1 MYLSP
6 AAGKRN
12 WTKPW
17 LKSVPT
23 SPPCKGT
30 LRTQV
35 TLTGSIK
42 RSRPRRASWMSC
54 FANAGVVE
62 PVPTAAVTTEHYDK
76 TFGINA
82 RGVYFTVQKALPL
95 MKDGGSIIVNGSG
108 AWQKGIPIYST
119 YSATKAA
126 LRSFVR
132 TWTAEFAAKGIRTNM
147 VSPGA
152 TDTPILEGQFGA
164 NVDAMKDQFKAMTPM
179 GRIGRPEEIASAV
192 LFLASDESS
201 YITGIDLPVDGG
213 IVAV

>member
-1 MYLSP
+1 LLSGCSP
-6 AAGKRN
+6 KATAEIGSNVTAVKGDVANPTDLDRLYQMDAAK
-12 WTKPW
+12 
-17 LKSVPT
+17 
-23 SPPCKGT
+23 KGR
-30 LRTQV
+30 LV
-35 TLTGSIK
+35 IVI
-42 RSRPRRASWMSC
+42 
-54 FANAGVVE
+54 ANAGVVE
-62 PVPTAAVTTEHYDK
+62 PVPTAAVTAEQYDK

-82 RGVYFTVQKALPL
+82 RGVFFTAQKALPL
-95 MKDGGSIIVNGSG
+95 MKDGGSIIVDGSG
-108 AWQKGIPIYST
+108 AWQKGIPIYWT
-119 YSATKAA
+119 YSATEAA

-132 TWTAEFAAKGIRTNM
+132 TWTGEFAGKGIRTNV

-179 GRIGRPEEIASAV
+179 GRIGRLEEIASAV

>member
-1 MYLSP
+1 M
-6 AAGKRN
+6 
-12 WTKPW
+12 T
-17 LKSVPT
+17 
-23 SPPCKGT
+23 
-30 LRTQV
+30 
-35 TLTGSIK
+35 
-42 RSRPRRASWMSC
+42 
-54 FANAGVVE
+54 
-62 PVPTAAVTTEHYDK
+62 
-76 TFGINA
+76 
-82 RGVYFTVQKALPL
+82 
-95 MKDGGSIIVNGSG
+95 DGGSIIVNGSG

-132 TWTAEFAAKGIRTNM
+132 TWTAEFAGKGIRTNM